1 MNESPHIVVSGPASP
16 ETLGVLRNVAASV
29 GARAALPFDRLDEL
43 RIAVDE
49 AATLLLGTGTAR
61 LSLDI
66 DPSPAAALR
75 VRLRSDDPVEGWP
88 GDRSTSWGWRVV
100 SELTDEASM
109 RVVDRRAEVTFAFPR
124 EPSDG

>member
-1 MNESPHIVVSGPASP
+1 MNGSPHIVVSGPASP

-29 GARAALPFDRLDEL
+29 GARADLPFDRLDEL

-49 AATLLLGTGTAR
+49 AATLLLGAGAAG

-66 DPSPAAALR
+66 DPSSAAALR
-75 VRLRSDDPVEGWP
+75 VRLRSDGPVEGWP
-88 GDRSTSWGWRVV
+88 GDRSASWGWRVV
-100 SELTDEASM
+100 SELTDGASM
-109 RVVDRRAEVTFAFPR
+109 TIVDRHAEVSFAFAR